1 MLITTVK
8 YTTRGASTLNENEI
22 FSLIFSSIHVN
33 STLDFLR
40 TLSEASLARSLSLS
54 VNEHRGNSQSVGG
67 PIWFSPWS
75 TLLLR
80 FVKNISA
87 TEASQI
93 VNPPVWLG

>member
-54 VNEHRGNSQSVGG
+54 VNEHGGNSQSVGG
-67 PIWFSPWS
+67 PIWSHLVRLCCYVS
-75 TLLLR
+75 S
-80 FVKNISA
+80 KISQPLKPA
-87 TEASQI
+87 K
-93 VNPPVWLG
+93 L